1 MKWLKRKQQ
10 EITESIVETAA
21 GALKNHSA
29 SIVQNGRKKFDKL
42 FPTIALGILAW
53 EVLRLHPSS
62 AGSLASSVKDA
73 SNFTV
78 YIGSVKVTLH

>member
-29 SIVQNGRKKFDKL
+29 SIVQSGKKKFDKL
-42 FPTIALGILAW
+42 FPTLVLGILVW
-53 EVLRLHPSS
+53 EVLKSPSS
-62 AGSLASSVKDA
+62 AGSLTDLKEAK
-73 SNFTV
+73 NFTV
-78 YIGSVKVTLH
+78 YIGSVNVTLH

>member
-29 SIVQNGRKKFDKL
+29 SIVQSGRKKFDKL
-42 FPTIALGILAW
+42 FPTIVLGILAW
-53 EVLRLHPSS
+53 EVLKSPSS
-62 AGSLASSVKDA
+62 AGSLTDLKDA